1 MDVRIMNFEKTC
13 KKNLVVRF
21 SKITKTSRSSFL
33 ATLSREGRRLLH
45 CGELLEHIVEVG
57 VSLDVFVGIA
67 ELILQLQL
75 VLFNFLL
82 EALFLLLLLG
92 TQFLLFGLLLFLLRD
107 SASGILLLLQF
118 VHADDPGGDLW
129 VLVDLSARHAGFL
142 NSFLREMMSFLSFSS
157 SSR

>member
-33 ATLSREGRRLLH
+33 ATLSRDGRRLLH

-82 EALFLLLLLG
+82 VLG

-107 SASGILLLLQF
+107 SAS
-118 VHADDPGGDLW
+118 PC
-129 VLVDLSARHAGFL
+129 
-142 NSFLREMMSFLSFSS
+142 
-157 SSR
+157 